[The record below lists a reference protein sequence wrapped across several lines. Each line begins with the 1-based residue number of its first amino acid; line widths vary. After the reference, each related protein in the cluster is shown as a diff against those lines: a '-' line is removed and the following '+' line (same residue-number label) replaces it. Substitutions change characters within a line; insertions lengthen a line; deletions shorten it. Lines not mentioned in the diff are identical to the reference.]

1 MARCTDAPSLKP
13 LASLLCLPAFFLFHI
28 PELETLQQLLR
39 GRPYV
44 LRFGGSPVYSPVH
57 APVNYLFAGLA
68 VSLIEAISKLD
79 NYTQGC

>member
-39 GRPYV
+39 GRPYNF
-44 LRFGGSPVYSPVH
+44 LG
-57 APVNYLFAGLA
+57 AGLMSYVLGA
-68 VSLIEAISKLD
+68 RQYIAPCMDQSIICLQVLL
-79 NYTQGC
+79 